1 MYKIAAVVLCL
12 LLWLPCVRAQTQPAA
27 AQSGIILK
35 LHTPPGQAQHLRG
48 YSYQTSN
55 PDSTTAAQEV
65 VALVYQLQQDAY
77 LLASADSLYLGN
89 DTLHVKL
96 HVGERFEYAQLR
108 NGNLSEGI
116 LIESGFREK
125 FYRNVPFKPAEYVKL
140 QQRILNYAE
149 RSGYPFASVWLDSIS
164 IKDNKIEAAL
174 MVEKAFVVTYDSVQ
188 VMGGSKTKP
197 KFLMRYL
204 QLQPGQPYN
213 HDQIEATQRMLTALP
228 YIRVTRPPQVRF
240 ARDKARVVYFLE
252 DRQANQVDGIV
263 GFLPDPTRKDKLLI
277 TGEANLNIRNIK
289 GTGKSIGL
297 QWRRVNKGSV
307 ILNGEYLHPN
317 LFGTPFELGTRFS
330 LLKQD
335 SSFITIQPRLQ
346 LGYYTL
352 KYGKFS
358 VYGEWRNSRILGA
371 ANPQS
376 LRNLDL
382 ADART
387 TTYGFNYLWN
397 NLDDFYFPRRG
408 RLLELDI
415 AAGTKTVL
423 RNADL
428 EKSFY
433 DTLDL
438 RTTQLSI
445 SLRTENFFKVSKN
458 SALLARLQGKALLN
472 DQLFLNDMYRLGGLT
487 SIRGFDDYFF
497 YASSYAIGTIEYRLF
512 TAADSYVLLFYDQAY
527 YSSELDKS
535 EESGWPSG
543 VGGGISFST
552 GAGIFQLVYSVGR
565 SEQQPLLLKYS
576 KIHFGIT
583 SKF

>member
-1 MYKIAAVVLCL
+1 MYKIAAVVLYL
-12 LLWLPCVRAQTQPAA
+12 LLWLPGVQAQSQPAA
-27 AQSGIILK
+27 QPDLILQLQLSPGEKNILSSYTYKTTHPDSATAATEVRNLLYK
-35 LHTPPGQAQHLRG
+35 LH
-48 YSYQTSN
+48 
-55 PDSTTAAQEV
+55 
-65 VALVYQLQQDAY
+65 QDAY
-77 LLASADSLYLGN
+77 LLASADSLYLRN

-96 HVGERFEYAQLR
+96 HVGERLEWAELR

-125 FYRNVPFKPAEYVKL
+125 FYRNVPFKPAEYARL
-140 QQRILNYAE
+140 QQRILDYAE
-149 RSGYPFASVWLDSIS
+149 RNGYPFASVWLDSVTIDNGKIS
-164 IKDNKIEAAL
+164 AAL

-204 QLQPGQPYN
+204 QLYPGQPYN
-213 HDQIEATQRMLTALP
+213 QEQIEATQRMLTALP

-240 ARDKARVVYFLE
+240 ARNKARVVYYLE
-252 DRQANQVDGIV
+252 DRQANQIDGIV
-263 GFLPDPTRKDKLLI
+263 GFLPDPDRKDKLLV
-277 TGEANLNIRNIK
+277 TGEARLNLRNLG
-289 GTGKSIGL
+289 GTGKTIGL

-317 LFGTPFELGTRFS
+317 LFGTPFELGTRFN

-335 SSFITIQPRLQ
+335 SSFITIEPRLQ

-352 KYGKFS
+352 KYGKFT
-358 VYGEWRNSRILGA
+358 VYGEWRNARILSA
-371 ANPQS
+371 ASTQS
-376 LRNLDL
+376 LLNFDL

-408 RLLELDI
+408 RLAELEF
-415 AAGTKTVL
+415 AAGTKNLL
-423 RNADL
+423 RNPDL

-433 DTLDL
+433 DTLDM

-445 SLRTENFFKVSKN
+445 GLRAENFLRISKN
-458 SALLARLQGKALLN
+458 SVLLTRLQGRALLN
-472 DQLFLNDMYRLGGLT
+472 DQVFLNDMYRLGGLT

-497 YASSYAIGTIEYRLF
+497 YASSYGIGTLEYRLF

-527 YSSELDKS
+527 YRSDLERSEV
-535 EESGWPSG
+535 SGWPLG
-543 VGGGISFST
+543 LGGGISFST

-565 SEQQPLLLKYS
+565 SEQQPLSLKYS